1 MNCAV
6 ANVCNAL
13 FSVFF
18 LLFIFS
24 FFFCFIAIVKSVIA
38 AYLLVLA
45 SHEEKLTS
53 HPLKHA
59 LEDLMPMP
67 SFFNGYQLYILYR
80 RKQQQKGHWTLF
92 FCFLSDV
99 Q

>member
-1 MNCAV
+1 M
-6 ANVCNAL
+6 
-13 FSVFF
+13 
-18 LLFIFS
+18 
-24 FFFCFIAIVKSVIA
+24 KSVIA

-59 LEDLMPMP
+59 LEDLTPMP

-80 RKQQQKGHWTLF
+80 KKQQQKEGHWTLF
-92 FCFLSDV
+92 FVLTDV